1 MRKEVKL
8 GDICNI
14 LNGYAF
20 KSKEYL
26 EDGIRVIRI
35 TNVQKGNIEDND
47 PKYYDI
53 SKIKELKN
61 YILKEN
67 DLLISLTGNVGR
79 VGLLPKKLLP
89 AGLNQRVGCLR
100 IKDEKNVS
108 IEYLYQYFNSYNFE
122 RDCINNSK
130 GIAQKNLSTEWL
142 KNYKVSIPNLNEQNR
157 IVNELK
163 KIQRLKNLKEQQL
176 KELNQLIKSQ
186 FVEMFGDIKI
196 KEKVKNVSVYFSRG
210 KTPNYVEKSNI
221 KVISQA
227 CIYWDEFKY
236 EKAKYQDENKAL
248 KSLEKTIENGDVLI
262 TSTGTGTLGRCNVYY
277 GEEHKYMADSHV
289 SILRFNYKEMNPIFF
304 KYYFMQ
310 EKVQKELYA
319 ECVNGSTNQI
329 ELSKDRFLNFRILIP
344 EITLQNQFSEIVKQI
359 DKQKFE
365 SMIQLDKE
373 NRIVLKNIIKDTIE
387 ETNIIYEFL
396 FKKYFEEGK

>member
-20 KSKEYL
+20 KSKEYV

-53 SKIKELKN
+53 SKIEELKN
-61 YILKEN
+61 YMLKEN

-79 VGLLPKKLLP
+79 VGLLPKKFLP

-100 IKDEKNVS
+100 IKDERNVS
-108 IEYLYQYFNSYNFE
+108 VEYLYQYFNSYNFE

-163 KIQRLKNLKEQQL
+163 KIQKLKKLKEQQL

-186 FVEMFGDIKI
+186 FVEMFGNKKYIKKCLKDLSITKGKYGSGSPAGEYQEGKPRYIRITDINEDGKLNDNI
-196 KEKVKNVSVYFSRG
+196 TSPKNEENIEKY
-210 KTPNYVEKSNI
+210 I
-221 KVISQA
+221 L
-227 CIYWDEFKY
+227 KY
-236 EKAKYQDENKAL
+236 
-248 KSLEKTIENGDVLI
+248 GDVLFAR
-262 TSTGTGTLGRCNVYY
+262 TGATVGKTYKYSEKDGYCIYAGYCIKFSINLKLINPDYIFAFTKTEEYKRWVKNKQRVVAQPNINAEEYGR
-277 GEEHKYMADSHV
+277 
-289 SILRFNYKEMNPIFF
+289 
-304 KYYFMQ
+304 
-310 EKVQKELYA
+310 ELM
-319 ECVNGSTNQI
+319 
-329 ELSKDRFLNFRILIP
+329 IP
-344 EITLQNQFSEIVKQI
+344 VPPITLQNQFSEIVKQI

-365 SMIQLDKE
+365 IEKSLKE
-373 NRIVLKNIIKDTIE
+373 TQEL
-387 ETNIIYEFL
+387 YESL
-396 FKKYFEEGK
+396 MEKYFG